1 MRFSRKKSTIVDNE
15 KYISYYICTIPIMF
29 EKYTNSEIEQDIQ
42 EKGFSVYTYIDTRE
56 LFLSIKKDYIH
67 LISLMYWVFLWV
79 SVVAG
84 IIFWQSNGD
93 NLVYF

>member
-1 MRFSRKKSTIVDNE
+1 
-15 KYISYYICTIPIMF
+15 MF